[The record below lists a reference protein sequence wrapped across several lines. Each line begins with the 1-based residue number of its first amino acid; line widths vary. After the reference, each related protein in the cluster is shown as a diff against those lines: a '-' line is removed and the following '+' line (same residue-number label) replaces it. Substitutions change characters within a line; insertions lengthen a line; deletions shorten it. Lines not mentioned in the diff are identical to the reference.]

1 MYRKNKLG
9 HRSITVLCLPFV
21 FWAGASAYAA
31 EGEDT
36 VVELEAFEVRS
47 FPLARAA
54 EDHAQPAAILEG
66 RRLDDRGALSLG
78 ATLDGLPG
86 VSATGYFPGASR
98 PIIRGFSNDRIR
110 VLSDGVDTFDASVG
124 SLDHAVALEPIAA
137 ERVEIVRGP
146 ATLLYGS
153 NAVGGVVNV
162 IDARVPRRVP
172 AVSVEGAFGSDYA
185 SAADGWTGR
194 YALRGRAGDSW
205 AWQSAGL
212 LRRHGDVSIPGYGAR
227 DADLREQQERGRL
240 RQSFVETED
249 FTAGVSRFFGSGFG
263 GAAYSHFSSRYGI
276 GQEIEEE
283 VAGISPDGELIIER
297 ELDDLV
303 MIDLERWRADAR
315 AGFLLDGGPFAE
327 ARARFG
333 FGGYEHVEL
342 EDGEPSTF
350 FRNDAWEGRLELTQR
365 PTGNVEGAL
374 GFQAS
379 GSQFEATGDEAFLR
393 PTDTRRYALF
403 AFEEVDFGRAVLQ
416 FGARVEHQRIRP
428 EFYER
433 DVIEGREEVP
443 GGYRRTGVSG
453 SAGTVVRL
461 RDGLRLTVA
470 ANYTERLPNAQ
481 ELYADGP
488 HVGTF
493 AYEISD
499 HVETGGF
506 RRERAAGIDAGLRG
520 RTHRFRWEA
529 DVFYVRFG
537 DFIQLRRTD
546 ELAFENEDD
555 SFTLVRRGEVDEA
568 FLYARAAAGEDTEF
582 LPVTRYVLSNA
593 DYYGFEFEG
602 VIAVIED
609 AERRLDWRFSADYV
623 RARERETGEPLARI
637 PPLRLSTG
645 ADFTVAAWE
654 FGGELRYHFRQNR
667 VPDHERTVPGFAML
681 DLRARWTPWNAAE
694 RVTLTA
700 RLENAL
706 NREARDATSFVR
718 ELAPRPGRNLILG
731 VEVAF

>member
-1 MYRKNKLG
+1 MQRKNKTG
-9 HRSITVLCLPFV
+9 IRGIVVLWLSGAA
-21 FWAGASAYAA
+21 WAGTPAFPGD
-31 EGEDT
+31 GEKS

-47 FPLARAA
+47 FPLSRAA
-54 EDHAQPAAILEG
+54 EDYAQPATIVSG
-66 RRLDDRGALSLG
+66 RRLDDRAALSLG

-98 PIIRGFSNDRIR
+98 PVIRGFSNDRIR

-124 SLDHAVALEPIAA
+124 SLDHAVAVEPIAA

-172 AVSVEGAFGSDYA
+172 AVDVEGAFGADFA
-185 SAADGWTGR
+185 SVSDGWTGR
-194 YALRGRAGDSW
+194 YSLRGRAREVW

-212 LRRHGDVSIPGYGAR
+212 VRRHGDLSIPGYGAR
-227 DADLREQQERGRL
+227 DAGLRDQQERGTL

-249 FTAGVSRFFGSGFG
+249 FTAGVSRFFDTGFG
-263 GAAYSHFSSRYGI
+263 GVAYSYFSSRYGI
-276 GQEIEEE
+276 GQEVEED
-283 VAGISPDGELIIER
+283 VAGIGPDGELIIER

-303 MIDLERWRADAR
+303 MIDLERWRADGR

-327 ARARFG
+327 ARLRFG
-333 FGGYEHVEL
+333 LGGYEHAEL

-365 PTGNVEGAL
+365 PAGNVEGAL

-379 GSQFEATGDEAFLR
+379 GSKFEATGDEAFLR
-393 PTDTRRYALF
+393 PTDTRKYALF

-416 FGARVEHQRIRP
+416 FGARLEHQRIRP
-428 EFYER
+428 KFYER
-433 DVIEGREEVP
+433 DIIEGRESVP

-453 SAGTVVRL
+453 SAGTVLRL

-499 HVETGGF
+499 HVETDGF
-506 RRERAAGIDAGLRG
+506 RRERAVGLDAGLRG
-520 RTHRFRWEA
+520 WTERFRWEA

-537 DFIQLRRTD
+537 DYIQLRRTD
-546 ELAFENEDD
+546 ELAFANEDE
-555 SFTLVRRGEVDEA
+555 SFSLVPRGKVDAA
-568 FLYARAAAGEDTEF
+568 FIDARAAAGEETDF
-582 LPVTRYVLSNA
+582 LPVTRYVLSDA

-602 VIAVIED
+602 VVAVVADLES
-609 AERRLDWRFSADYV
+609 RLDWRFSADYV
-623 RARERETGEPLARI
+623 RARERGTGEPLARI

-645 ADFTVAAWE
+645 VDFAVADWA
-654 FGGELRYHFRQNR
+654 FGADLRYHFRQNR
-667 VPDHERTVPGFAML
+667 VPDHEQTVPDFAML
-681 DLRARWTPWNAAE
+681 GLRARWTVWNTAE
-694 RVTLTA
+694 SVTLSA

-718 ELAPRPGRNLILG
+718 DLAPRPGRNLIFG
-731 VEVAF
+731 VGVAF

>member
-1 MYRKNKLG
+1 M
-9 HRSITVLCLPFV
+9 
-21 FWAGASAYAA
+21 WAETPLVPG
-31 EGEDT
+31 EGEDR

-47 FPLARAA
+47 FPLSRAA
-54 EDHAQPAAILEG
+54 EDYAQPATVVSG
-66 RRLDDRGALSLG
+66 RALDERAALSLG
-78 ATLDGLPG
+78 QTLDGLPG

-124 SLDHAVALEPIAA
+124 SLDHAVAVEPIAA

-172 AVSVEGAFGSDYA
+172 AVSVEGAFGTDYA

-194 YALRGRAGDSW
+194 YTLRGRAGESW

-212 LRRHGDVSIPGYGAR
+212 MRRHGDVSIPGFGAR
-227 DADLREQQERGRL
+227 DADLRDQQERGTL

-249 FTAGVSRFFGSGFG
+249 FTAGVSRFFDTGFG
-263 GAAYSHFSSRYGI
+263 GVAYSHFSSRYGI
-276 GQEIEEE
+276 GQEVEEE
-283 VAGISPDGELIIER
+283 VTGIGPDGEPVIER

-303 MIDLERWRADAR
+303 MIDLERWRVDGR
-315 AGFLLDGGPFAE
+315 AGVLLDGGPFSE
-327 ARARFG
+327 ARLRFG
-333 FGGYEHVEL
+333 FGGYEHAEL
-342 EDGEPSTF
+342 EDGEASTF

-365 PTGNVEGAL
+365 PAGNVEGAL
-374 GFQAS
+374 GFQVL

-393 PTDTRRYALF
+393 PTDTRRYAVF
-403 AFEEVDFGRAVLQ
+403 AFEELDLGRAVLQ
-416 FGARVEHQRIRP
+416 FGARMEHQRIRP

-433 DVIEGREEVP
+433 DEIEGRETIP
-443 GGYRRTGVSG
+443 GVYRRAGVSG

-461 RDGLRLTVA
+461 RDGLRITVA

-506 RRERAAGIDAGLRG
+506 RRERAVGVDAGLRG
-520 RTHRFRWEA
+520 RTDRFRWEA

-537 DFIQLRRTD
+537 DYIQLRRTD
-546 ELAFENEDD
+546 ELAFENEDET
-555 SFTLVRRGEVDEA
+555 FTLVRRGDVDA
-568 FLYARAAAGEDTEF
+568 VFLDARAATGEGAEF
-582 LPVTRYVLSNA
+582 LPVTRYVLADA

-602 VIAVIED
+602 AVTVLSDVES
-609 AERRLDWRFSADYV
+609 RLDWRFGADYV
-623 RARERETGEPLARI
+623 RAGERGTGEPLARI

-645 ADFTVAAWE
+645 LDFAVADWE
-654 FGGELRYHFRQNR
+654 FGGDLRYHFRQNR
-667 VPDHERTVPGFAML
+667 VPDHETAAPGFAMFN
-681 DLRARWTPWNAAE
+681 LRARWTPWNAAE
-694 RVTLTA
+694 RVTLSA

-718 ELAPRPGRNLILG
+718 DLAPRPGRNLIVG
-731 VEVAF
+731 IEVAF